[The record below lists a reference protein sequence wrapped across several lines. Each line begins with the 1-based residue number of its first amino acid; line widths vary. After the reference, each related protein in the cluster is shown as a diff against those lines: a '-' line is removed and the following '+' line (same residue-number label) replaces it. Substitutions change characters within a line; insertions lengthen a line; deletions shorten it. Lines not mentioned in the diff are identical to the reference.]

1 MNTRVHPSITVDT
14 SFDTKEVREVAWS
27 PVRPSSAVSDSFMFA
42 LGDHLPYLP
51 PPNYSTVSSPTVKSF
66 GTFNRNNSFEQDV
79 NFSNGRILKVKN
91 DSKGIMSRDL
101 DLFRST
107 VLCREFLEE
116 YNVKPRVFLIVKGYT
131 WKSSSSPTFK
141 GNDHGT
147 MDLRRGQNFSM
158 VFELTK
164 QITTFG
170 EFTKPPGQFSK
181 LKGNDSSTES
191 IIDDQIKEFV
201 YKNSSMKGLTMKK
214 ICVLPR
220 NEIIK
225 NMRELIESQGFQGQL
240 KFRFHEMSDLVRIRK
255 PMEEEKPPRT
265 PLTPKWTTKLIR
277 SISGKSNS
285 SEDYE
290 HVEEDE
296 FYIYSKFHMKT
307 PVKDWVQSFIKPV
320 FNIVHNE

>member
-1 MNTRVHPSITVDT
+1 MSII
-14 SFDTKEVREVAWS
+14 
-27 PVRPSSAVSDSFMFA
+27 DSLLFC
-42 LGDHLPYLP
+42 
-51 PPNYSTVSSPTVKSF
+51 
-66 GTFNRNNSFEQDV
+66 
-79 NFSNGRILKVKN
+79 SNILKL
-91 DSKGIMSRDL
+91 GQL
-101 DLFRST
+101 DKIRWVTAL
-107 VLCREFLEE
+107 
-116 YNVKPRVFLIVKGYT
+116 
-131 WKSSSSPTFK
+131 
-141 GNDHGT
+141 
-147 MDLRRGQNFSM
+147 
-158 VFELTK
+158 
-164 QITTFG
+164 
-170 EFTKPPGQFSK
+170 
-181 LKGNDSSTES
+181 TES